1 MTTKLSASEADVW
14 DIYVAAAINATI
26 NDSTS
31 PEQAVDVAA
40 NLADRLLEERQKR
53 REAYIEDL
61 AK

>member
-14 DIYVAAAINATI
+14 DIYVAAAFNATI

-40 NLADRLLEERQKR
+40 NLADRLLEERRKR

>member
-40 NLADRLLEERQKR
+40 NLADRLLEERRKR